1 LHVDMSCIS
10 DCRGFV
16 SVRRIGDGK
25 GCSSMQHNNGRLCIQ
40 ETRCFSRTSAK
51 SREKWSINNN
61 QIAALCRMIIPRNS
75 NLEGLISVDVD
86 PVTARKAVDAGVSG
100 IVVSNHGARQ
110 LDYTPPTIS
119 VLDEVLLSFSS
130 S

>member
-1 LHVDMSCIS
+1 V
-10 DCRGFV
+10 
-16 SVRRIGDGK
+16 
-25 GCSSMQHNNGRLCIQ
+25 
-40 ETRCFSRTSAK
+40 T
-51 SREKWSINNN
+51 
-61 QIAALCRMIIPRNS
+61 LCRMIIPRNS
-75 NLEGLISVDVD
+75 NLEGLLSVDVD
-86 PVTARKAVDAGVSG
+86 PVNLQDIKWLKSITKLPIMVKGIVTAEDAARKAVDAGVSG

>member
-1 LHVDMSCIS
+1 V
-10 DCRGFV
+10 
-16 SVRRIGDGK
+16 
-25 GCSSMQHNNGRLCIQ
+25 
-40 ETRCFSRTSAK
+40 T
-51 SREKWSINNN
+51 
-61 QIAALCRMIIPRNS
+61 LCRMIIPRNS
-75 NLEGLISVDVD
+75 NLEGLLSVDVD

-110 LDYTPPTIS
+110 LDYTPPSIS

>member
-1 LHVDMSCIS
+1 
-10 DCRGFV
+10 
-16 SVRRIGDGK
+16 
-25 GCSSMQHNNGRLCIQ
+25 
-40 ETRCFSRTSAK
+40 
-51 SREKWSINNN
+51 
-61 QIAALCRMIIPRNS
+61 MIIPRNS